1 MSCDPLVTEFA
12 TNERAKD
19 YTAHIISSPPNKD
32 TLTVATWNIRF
43 GIGRAEWFGDSC
55 GELVLFNAEEVED
68 GLELLAAQIAEMDA
82 DILLLQEVDIDSKR
96 SAYIDQ
102 VQWLLDNTGMNYGVY
117 ASMWEVQFV
126 PSDGLGRIN
135 TGNAILSKWP
145 LSDAER
151 IQLSLR
157 GDQDDLTRA
166 FYVRRNVL
174 RAKVNYPGNL
184 FWAVDIHASAFS
196 NDDTKQKQYV
206 EFKDVLDE
214 LNAQGEHFVAG
225 GDLNEL
231 PPGAVKN
238 NYCDNDRCPDEES
251 EDDEG
256 CDFSNETTWISA
268 LFDSYVP
275 AVSLVISE
283 QGTVVY
289 VVKDG
294 KAHKVPVRAFKE
306 RNDFV
311 EIEDFTHQLKPETDL
326 ILRGSGAV
334 FPGAK
339 VFITNL
345 ETEPKSK
352 APFNSASKDGK
363 PSEDPA
369 KTPKT

>member
-1 MSCDPLVTEFA
+1 MTYKFILQCSCVMVLLMSCDPLVTEFA

-174 RAKVNYPGNL
+174 RAKVNYPGSL

-206 EFKDVLDE
+206 EFKAVLDE
-214 LNAQGEHFVAG
+214 LNTQGEHFVAG

-238 NYCDNDRCPDEES
+238 NYCDNDRCPDESPE
-251 EDDEG
+251 EDEG

-275 AVSLVISE
+275 AVSLVNYLQDENS
-283 QGTVVY
+283 Y
-289 VVKDG
+289 
-294 KAHKVPVRAFKE
+294 
-306 RNDFV
+306 
-311 EIEDFTHQLKPETDL
+311 FTHASTHDASDERYQWNRKLDYLFTNTDWVP
-326 ILRGSGAV
+326 RSTVTHQDAV
-334 FPGAK
+334 LESDHVAVAAK
-339 VFITNL
+339 WVV
-345 ETEPKSK
+345 P
-352 APFNSASKDGK
+352 
-363 PSEDPA
+363 
-369 KTPKT
+369 